1 MAGSPPFSRLGGIST
16 LSGLSRREKLLFLF
30 YPKKKK
36 GRFVDVK
43 IGSFVVGRT
52 VIEGTVLLSVG
63 KLMA

>member
-30 YPKKKK
+30 YPKKKA
-36 GRFVDVK
+36 GFVDVK